1 MYLLLYYL
9 YCLCKSVQRSLVLRL
24 LFFSKA
30 DAKVRTLFY
39 IFQIFSEVFFIFF
52 FLQVISLAKGR
63 TKKKNSRYRPG
74 FKKIVK
80 QRCSHFESGCK
91 GKNFISYTPNKSEV
105 FFHFSFLR
113 RYSWNKQHQITRKKE
128 GFLLRF
134 CQNVKLSLPPFSK
147 ADAKV
152 ADLGIRTKYTRP
164 FLSEIS
170 KLFHKW
176 LIDKQVAEH
185 DFLKENK
192 GGRKTHNI
200 YTHARTGRRVGG

>member
-30 DAKVRTLFY
+30 DAKVRTLFH

-52 FLQVISLAKGR
+52 LSSSHLSCERKN
-63 TKKKNSRYRPG
+63 KEKNSRYRPG

-105 FFHFSFLR
+105 FFSFFFLKAPLMKQTAPN
-113 RYSWNKQHQITRKKE
+113 NKKK
-128 GFLLRF
+128 GR
-134 CQNVKLSLPPFSK
+134 VP
-147 ADAKV
+147 
-152 ADLGIRTKYTRP
+152 TP
-164 FLSEIS
+164 FLSECQTIAAPVLES
-170 KLFHKW
+170 GCKSSGFGNTHQIYKAFF
-176 LIDKQVAEH
+176 IR
-185 DFLKENK
+185 NI
-192 GGRKTHNI
+192 KTFS
-200 YTHARTGRRVGG
+200 

>member
-63 TKKKNSRYRPG
+63 TKKKNCRYRPD

-91 GKNFISYTPNKSEV
+91 GKNFISYLPNVFGS
-105 FFHFSFLR
+105 FFHSA
-113 RYSWNKQHQITRKKE
+113 
-128 GFLLRF
+128 
-134 CQNVKLSLPPFSK
+134 FSK
-147 ADAKV
+147 GRIPERNKPQAE
-152 ADLGIRTKYTRP
+152 
-164 FLSEIS
+164 EICKSSYAVPVRMS
-170 KLFHKW
+170 KHRCSRS
-176 LIDKQVAEH
+176 
-185 DFLKENK
+185 
-192 GGRKTHNI
+192 RK
-200 YTHARTGRRVGG
+200 RVQK